1 MKLYDELFF
10 ICMIWLNG
18 VALPNWECF
27 LWTCC
32 LYNSWRWEGGRR
44 KDCSFHRQTEGA
56 RSQRMGWI

>member
-27 LWTCC
+27 YGHVVYTIPEDEKAAEEKTAAFTAKL
-32 LYNSWRWEGGRR
+32 RE
-44 KDCSFHRQTEGA
+44 QGA
-56 RSQRMGWI
+56 KEWAE